1 MKRARAGLI
10 VFSLLFSILA
20 NLVIAPQSSAQDKE
34 LRKIFSGWMTDYS
47 TYGDTSKGQIQAMD
61 YVVKN
66 AEMFSQILPFW
77 YSITSASKIKDKYV
91 TQNSIDKAIP
101 ISTLQS
107 LGIKVLPTVTDSTK
121 EGELSKII
129 GTDAS
134 RATLIKTITDLVMA
148 NNFDGIDLNFEGFA
162 YVDKI
167 ATWPTIQTRW
177 VKFVSELSV
186 ALRSK
191 NKLLSVTT
199 PYLLDPATGKRGYYH
214 YAWPEISNYVDRLNI
229 MFYDYHKYDTK
240 PGPIGPIS
248 WAEPSLLYALKHV
261 APYKIYFGTPNYGY
275 NWVTNVIGVCPTN
288 TPKSEKKS
296 SNAAIIHQNRSQA
309 IVNKPGAVATYNEK
323 FGETN
328 VLYTAEFNGV
338 NTSGAPTSCKV
349 NHSAWFVDARGYFDR
364 AKLVEKYQLGGISEW
379 EIGYGDDLA
388 IEEVKKVAI
397 AMGQDKVI
405 GEVAATSENVLY
417 GESITFNGTF
427 KLVDGRP
434 VASAPVFIEIKR
446 ASGNSRK
453 PITQT
458 GLDGSFQ
465 AKVLLGESSN
475 ISFTIDETRDRTLGL
490 TPEKTIGV
498 SRLISWNI
506 PASMKRGI
514 SYKVTGQLQP
524 KVPGIKV
531 VLDDGKKKIDT
542 TSLADGKFEFEFTPT
557 KIGVMQFRIVT
568 EAESG
573 FIGSATTYASVLVR
587 QKLEITNM
595 VKTLPKGEVSISE
608 LVDRPWITIVWDDP
622 VNLMNYVT
630 HVLIK
635 LFGFSKER
643 AHELMMQVHNEGRAV
658 VSSGTR
664 EEMERDVQR
673 LHEHGLWATL
683 QRDDKI

>member
-1 MKRARAGLI
+1 MRKHRPRLLI
-10 VFSLLFSILA
+10 FSLLFSVLA
-20 NLVIAPQSSAQDKE
+20 SLLVAPQSVAEEKA

-47 TYGDTSKGQIQAMD
+47 TYGDTSRGQIQAMD

-107 LGIKVLPTVTDSTK
+107 LGIKVLPTVTDSTN
-121 EGELSKII
+121 EGELSKIM
-129 GTDAS
+129 GNDAS

-148 NNFDGIDLNFEGFA
+148 NKFDGIDLNFEGFA

-177 VKFVSELSV
+177 VKFVAELSV
-186 ALRSK
+186 SLRSK

-199 PYLLDPATGKRGYYH
+199 PYLLDPTTGRRGYYH
-214 YAWPEISNYVDRLNI
+214 YAWPEISSHIDRLNI

-275 NWVTNVIGVCPTN
+275 NWVTKVTGVCPTN
-288 TPKSEKKS
+288 TPKSENKS

-309 IVNKPGAVATYNEK
+309 IVNKPGAVTTYNEK

-328 VLYTAEFNGV
+328 VIYTAEFNGV
-338 NTSGAPTSCKV
+338 NSSGAPTSCKV
-349 NHSAWFVDARGYFDR
+349 DHTAWFVDSRGYFAR
-364 AKLVEKYQLGGISEW
+364 AKLVEKYQLGGIAEW

-388 IEEVKKVAI
+388 IQEVRKVAI
-397 AMGQDKVI
+397 AMGQDKVV
-405 GEVAATSENVLY
+405 GEVAASSDKLLY
-417 GESITFNGTF
+417 GESIVFNGKF

-434 VASAPVFIEIKR
+434 VANAPVFIEIKR
-446 ASGNSRK
+446 PGGNSRK
-453 PITQT
+453 PIAQT
-458 GLDGSFQ
+458 SLDGSFQ

-475 ISFTIDETRDRTLGL
+475 ISFTIDETRDRTIGL
-490 TPEKTIGV
+490 TPEKTVGV
-498 SRLISWNI
+498 SRSISWNL
-506 PASMKRGI
+506 PASMKQGV
-514 SYKVTGQLQP
+514 SYKISGQLQP
-524 KVPGIKV
+524 RAPGIKV
-531 VLDDGKKKIDT
+531 VLEDGKNKVNT

-557 KIGVMQFRIVT
+557 KIGVLQFRIVT

-587 QKLEITNM
+587 
-595 VKTLPKGEVSISE
+595 
-608 LVDRPWITIVWDDP
+608 
-622 VNLMNYVT
+622 
-630 HVLIK
+630 
-635 LFGFSKER
+635 
-643 AHELMMQVHNEGRAV
+643 
-658 VSSGTR
+658 
-664 EEMERDVQR
+664 
-673 LHEHGLWATL
+673 
-683 QRDDKI
+683 

>member
-1 MKRARAGLI
+1 MKRARTGLI
-10 VFSLLFSILA
+10 VSGLIFSVFASTF
-20 NLVIAPQSSAQDKE
+20 VAPQSDAQEKA

-66 AEMFSQILPFW
+66 ADMFSQILPFW

-101 ISTLQS
+101 VSTLQS
-107 LGIKVLPTVTDSTK
+107 LGIKVLPTLTDSTK
-121 EGELSKII
+121 EGELSKIM
-129 GTDAS
+129 GNDAS

-177 VKFVSELSV
+177 VKFVAELSV

-199 PYLLDPATGKRGYYH
+199 PYLLDPTTGRRGYYH
-214 YAWPEISNYVDRLNI
+214 YAWPEISRHIDRLNI

-261 APYKIYFGTPNYGY
+261 ESYKIYFGTPNYGY

-288 TPKSEKKS
+288 TPKAERMS
-296 SNAAIIHQNRSQA
+296 SNAAIIHQSRAQA
-309 IVNKPGAVATYNEK
+309 ILNKPGAVATYNEK

-338 NTSGAPTSCKV
+338 NTAGAPTSCKV
-349 NHSAWFVDARGYFDR
+349 NHSAWYVDARGYFAR
-364 AKLVEKYQLGGISEW
+364 AKLVEKYQLGGIAEW
-379 EIGYGDDLA
+379 EIGYGDNFA

-397 AMGQDKVI
+397 AMGQDKVV
-405 GEVAATSENVLY
+405 GEVAASSESLRY
-417 GESITFNGTF
+417 GESATFNGTF
-427 KLVDGRP
+427 KLADGRP

-446 ASGNSRK
+446 PSGNSRK
-453 PITQT
+453 PIATT

-475 ISFTIDETRDRTLGL
+475 ISFTIDETRSRTLGI
-490 TPEKTIGV
+490 TPEKTVGV
-498 SRLISWNI
+498 SRLISWSL
-506 PASMKRGI
+506 PASMKRGV

-524 KVPGIKV
+524 RVAGVKVI
-531 VLDDGKKKIDT
+531 LDDGKTKLT
-542 TSLADGKFEFEFTPT
+542 TSSVVDGKFEFDVAPT
-557 KIGVMQFRIVT
+557 KTGVMQFRIVT
-568 EAESG
+568 ESELG
-573 FIGSATTYASVLVR
+573 FIGSASDFATVLVR
-587 QKLEITNM
+587 
-595 VKTLPKGEVSISE
+595 
-608 LVDRPWITIVWDDP
+608 
-622 VNLMNYVT
+622 
-630 HVLIK
+630 
-635 LFGFSKER
+635 
-643 AHELMMQVHNEGRAV
+643 
-658 VSSGTR
+658 
-664 EEMERDVQR
+664 
-673 LHEHGLWATL
+673 
-683 QRDDKI
+683 

>member
-1 MKRARAGLI
+1 MKKHRPRLLT
-10 VFSLLFSILA
+10 FSLLVSVLASIL
-20 NLVIAPQSSAQDKE
+20 VAPQSVAQDKA

-47 TYGDTSKGQIQAMD
+47 TYGDTTRGQIQAMD

-107 LGIKVLPTVTDSTK
+107 LGIKVLPTLTDSTK
-121 EGELSKII
+121 EGELSKIM
-129 GTDAS
+129 GNDAS

-177 VKFVSELSV
+177 VKFVAELSV
-186 ALRSK
+186 AMRSK

-199 PYLLDPATGKRGYYH
+199 PYLLDPTTGRRGYYH
-214 YAWPEISNYVDRLNI
+214 YAWPEISSYIDRLNI

-275 NWVTNVIGVCPTN
+275 NWVTKITGVCPTN
-288 TPKSEKKS
+288 TPKSESKS

-309 IVNKPGAVATYNEK
+309 ILNKPGAVATYNEK

-338 NTSGAPTSCKV
+338 NTKGAPTSCKV
-349 NHSAWFVDARGYFDR
+349 DHSAWFVDARGYFDR

-397 AMGQDKVI
+397 AMGQDKVV
-405 GEVAATSENVLY
+405 GEVANQLRRPAWMEVFRQEFY
-417 GESITFNGTF
+417 WESLQTFHFQPMRPGT
-427 KLVDGRP
+427 GH
-434 VASAPVFIEIKR
+434 
-446 ASGNSRK
+446 
-453 PITQT
+453 
-458 GLDGSFQ
+458 LD
-465 AKVLLGESSN
+465 
-475 ISFTIDETRDRTLGL
+475 
-490 TPEKTIGV
+490 
-498 SRLISWNI
+498 
-506 PASMKRGI
+506 
-514 SYKVTGQLQP
+514 
-524 KVPGIKV
+524 
-531 VLDDGKKKIDT
+531 
-542 TSLADGKFEFEFTPT
+542 
-557 KIGVMQFRIVT
+557 
-568 EAESG
+568 
-573 FIGSATTYASVLVR
+573 
-587 QKLEITNM
+587 
-595 VKTLPKGEVSISE
+595 
-608 LVDRPWITIVWDDP
+608 
-622 VNLMNYVT
+622 
-630 HVLIK
+630 
-635 LFGFSKER
+635 
-643 AHELMMQVHNEGRAV
+643 
-658 VSSGTR
+658 
-664 EEMERDVQR
+664 
-673 LHEHGLWATL
+673 
-683 QRDDKI
+683 